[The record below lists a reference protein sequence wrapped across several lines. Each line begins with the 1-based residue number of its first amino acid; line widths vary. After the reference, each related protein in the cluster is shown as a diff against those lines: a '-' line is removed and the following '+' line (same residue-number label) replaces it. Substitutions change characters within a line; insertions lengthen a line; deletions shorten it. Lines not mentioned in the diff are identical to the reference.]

1 MKETKE
7 FKVVEDLSN
16 YLLDKLYEKGLGE
29 ALGEGEEDDYSKIL
43 YVKDNN
49 ENYPVDGYLK
59 IVRLENKTIFETY
72 DKNDEK
78 VREEEFEAVI
88 SDDEIYNMLVTMKDM
103 EKFYMRPLGSIY
115 FKLDENI
122 KDNNNELSE
131 GTIVE
136 VQIGDTANIGL
147 SLIPNE
153 DNKSM
158 EELAKEGMFNEVLKS
173 KISGFVFELQ
183 HMVVEDILKPFT
195 EYNIYKVMDGYNEWY
210 NKVYKVYIE
219 NKKNSMELAKELGA
233 DLDEHKHECG
243 CGCHNHEHH
252 HHETN
257 PLVEK
262 LKSTLQEGFSTL
274 KGIDKAEAKE
284 LVYNFIDQLT
294 K

>member
-1 MKETKE
+1 MKEIKE
-7 FKVVEDLSN
+7 FKVVENLSD
-16 YLLDKLYEKGLGE
+16 YLLDKLYEKGLNE

-72 DKNDEK
+72 NGNDEK

-88 SDDEIYNMLVTMKDM
+88 SDDEIYNMLITMEDM

-122 KDNNNELSE
+122 KDSNNELSE

-219 NKKNSMELAKELGA
+219 NKKNSMELAKELGVG
-233 DLDEHKHECG
+233 LDEHEHECG

>member
-1 MKETKE
+1 MKEIKE

-16 YLLDKLYEKGLGE
+16 YLLDKLYEKGLNE

-78 VREEEFEAVI
+78 VREAVI
-88 SDDEIYNMLVTMKDM
+88 NDDEIYNMLVTMEDM

-183 HMVVEDILKPFT
+183 HMVVDDILKPFT
-195 EYNIYKVMDGYNEWY
+195 EYNVYKIMDGYNEWY

-219 NKKNSMELAKELGA
+219 NKKNSIELAKELGA
-233 DLDEHKHECG
+233 DLDKHEHECG

>member
-1 MKETKE
+1 MKEIKE
-7 FKVVEDLSN
+7 FKVVENLSD
-16 YLLDKLYEKGLGE
+16 YLLDKLYEKGLNE

-78 VREEEFEAVI
+78 VREEEFELVI
-88 SDDEIYNMLVTMKDM
+88 SDDEIYNMLITMEDM

-158 EELAKEGMFNEVLKS
+158 EELAKKGMFNEVLKS

-219 NKKNSMELAKELGA
+219 NKKNSMELAKELGVG
-233 DLDEHKHECG
+233 LDEHEHECG

>member
-1 MKETKE
+1 MKEIKE

-16 YLLDKLYEKGLGE
+16 YLLDKLYEKGLNE

-72 DKNDEK
+72 NGNDEK

-88 SDDEIYNMLVTMKDM
+88 SDDEIYNMFITMEDM

-158 EELAKEGMFNEVLKS
+158 EELVKEGMFNEVLKS

-219 NKKNSMELAKELGA
+219 NKKNSMELAKELGVG
-233 DLDEHKHECG
+233 LDEHEHECG

-262 LKSTLQEGFSTL
+262 LKSTLQEGFSIL

>member
-1 MKETKE
+1 MKEIKE

-16 YLLDKLYEKGLGE
+16 YLLDKLYEKGLNE

-72 DKNDEK
+72 NGNDEK

-88 SDDEIYNMLVTMKDM
+88 SDDEIYNMLITMEDM

-173 KISGFVFELQ
+173 NISGFVFELQ

-219 NKKNSMELAKELGA
+219 NKKNSMELAKELGVG
-233 DLDEHKHECG
+233 LDEHEHECG